1 MKMKHKD
8 SLMEATLQNYQFMK
22 SMLGHI
28 TIVDN
33 TIINPV
39 PIYCVSYSSNDE
51 MIFTGDNNGLIKIWS
66 TLTGQLIDVFKCHE
80 KPVNDILLIQD
91 FLISC
96 SEDQTMII
104 WDTKLLQ
111 LKKIYNFDESIV
123 RVVDYEY
130 SDHSIVHHIII
141 ASSLSGKL
149 YIIDLNEEIQN
160 NFSNDEDTFPTKI
173 YFDKQIIEKYDLKKI
188 KTIHQTSTVANN
200 QCGLLISGFGDGL
213 MSVWDIQTILD
224 DHFKKHKFIHE
235 FEKYVIFLEY
245 VHNSVIHLSE
255 FSSNNEYFIT
265 GSMDG
270 NVLVW
275 LVRKDKLINIRNIR
289 NSNKTIMI
297 PYDFPIYCVST
308 ISESEDRTRCNV
320 NVVIWTKNS
329 N

>member
-1 MKMKHKD
+1 MQMNHKD
-8 SLMEATLQNYQFMK
+8 DLMEATLQNYKFMK

-66 TLTGQLIDVFKCHE
+66 TLTGQLIDVFKYHD
-80 KPVNDILLIQD
+80 KPVNDILLIKD

-96 SEDQTMII
+96 SEDQTMVI
-104 WDTKLLQ
+104 WDTKFLQ

-130 SDHSIVHHIII
+130 SLHSIVHHVII

-160 NFSNDEDTFPTKI
+160 NFSYDEDTFPTKI

-224 DHFKKHKFIHE
+224 DHFKKHKFI
-235 FEKYVIFLEY
+235 LQT
-245 VHNSVIHLSE
+245 S
-255 FSSNNEYFIT
+255 
-265 GSMDG
+265 
-270 NVLVW
+270 
-275 LVRKDKLINIRNIR
+275 
-289 NSNKTIMI
+289 
-297 PYDFPIYCVST
+297 
-308 ISESEDRTRCNV
+308 
-320 NVVIWTKNS
+320 
-329 N
+329 